1 MSFLNRIFNGRPEI
15 YQQRKWTEAELVAQG
30 FLYYPPV
37 KRVTMAKQLSPDEA
51 PKVIKTEWDT
61 ITATAGYYIAYVAG
75 DKIKP
80 NLDDYEPRPIE
91 PHIFRD
97 TYRPWDEKGY
107 RPTSTEKH
115 LDKLGC
121 KPYYKTTGVWAK
133 RLKKDT
139 YVQSIESSKPSVAP
153 AGAWLCIGTEGEPW
167 TVTHEWFH
175 TRYRMPGQTTAKPA
189 TKRV

>member
-1 MSFLNRIFNGRPEI
+1 MSFLNRIFNGRPKI
-15 YQQRKWTEAELVAQG
+15 YQQRKWTEAELIAQG
-30 FLYYPPV
+30 FLYYAPV
-37 KRVTMAKQLSPDEA
+37 KRVTMVKQLTENEA

-61 ITATAGYYIAYVAG
+61 VTATAGYYIAYVAG

-91 PHIFRD
+91 PHIFHE
-97 TYRPWDEKGY
+97 TYRPWDEQGY
-107 RPTSTEKH
+107 RPTSTENH
-115 LDKLGC
+115 LSKLGC

-133 RLKKDT
+133 RLRKDT

-167 TVTHEWFH
+167 TVTHEWFR
-175 TRYRMPGQTTAKPA
+175 TRYKMPGQMTATPA
-189 TKRV
+189 TKRA